1 MNDVLVA
8 LLQLPH
14 GVKGLVSP
22 TPDGDYRVVL
32 NSRLSAEERREVYN
46 HELRHI
52 LENHFS
58 RDGEPVHALEAAAG
72 TPGHLQS
79 VIEKVEEQGL
89 PGPLGPSLALPQA
102 KQASPRPV
110 SASRQA
116 KREQL
121 AWVGPFRAEPGFAA
135 GKTGPPAPTPP
146 KRSKHQA
153 ALLRARRAQ
162 LTGHWY

>member
-8 LLQLPH
+8 VLQLPH

-32 NSRLSAEERREVYN
+32 NSRLTAEERREVYN

-58 RDGEPVHALEAAAG
+58 RDGEPVRALEAAAG

-89 PGPLGPSLALPQA
+89 PVLPSQA
-102 KQASPRPV
+102 RRQVKQAGTK
-110 SASRQA
+110 QA
-116 KREQL
+116 PK
-121 AWVGPFRAEPGFAA
+121 
-135 GKTGPPAPTPP
+135 PPLPTSG
-146 KRSKHQA
+146 RHSA

-162 LTGHWY
+162 ITGHWY

>member
-8 LLQLPH
+8 VLQLPH

-32 NSRLSAEERREVYN
+32 NSRLTAEERREVYN

-58 RDGEPVHALEAAAG
+58 RDEEPVHALEAAASSRG
-72 TPGHLQS
+72 RLQS

-89 PGPLGPSLALPQA
+89 PGPPSLALLAA
-102 KQASPRPV
+102 KQGGTG
-110 SASRQA
+110 
-116 KREQL
+116 L
-121 AWVGPFRAEPGFAA
+121 AGQ
-135 GKTGPPAPTPP
+135 PPAPGPQKSGRHST
-146 KRSKHQA
+146 

-162 LTGHWY
+162 ITGHWY